1 MNSNRTTLEISDL
14 LVELVR
20 KDIKNVHLSVLPP
33 DGRVRLSAPL
43 SMTEDSARLA
53 VVMRWSWIR
62 KKQKEFTSQ
71 RREAFRE
78 YVNGESHYFDGQK
91 YLLSLVEAE
100 MAAKVCVAGNGRI
113 ELHCRADASH
123 LAKQRAF
130 GIFYRHHLNSL
141 VDRTLASYCRAFEVQ
156 EPEVRI
162 QRMRTKWG
170 SCNAK
175 SQRLLINLELAKKPR
190 QCFEYILAH
199 ELAHLRV
206 RYHNQEFLKILENV
220 LPDWAHRRDILNS
233 LPLAYDEWAY

>member
-1 MNSNRTTLEISDL
+1 MNSNRTTLAVSDL
-14 LVELVR
+14 QVELVR

-33 DGRVRLSAPL
+33 DGRVRLSTPL
-43 SMTEDSARLA
+43 GMTEDNARLA
-53 VVMRWSWIR
+53 VVARWSWIR

-71 RREAFRE
+71 RREPFRE

-91 YLLSLVEAE
+91 YLLSLVEAK
-100 MAAKVCVAGNGRI
+100 MAVKVCIAGNSRI

-123 LAKQRAF
+123 LTKQRAF
-130 GIFYRHHLNSL
+130 SKFYRHHLNSL

-170 SCNAK
+170 SCNVK
-175 SQRLLINLELAKKPR
+175 SRRVLINLELAKKPR

-199 ELAHLRV
+199 ELTHLRV
-206 RYHNQEFLKILENV
+206 RRHNQEFLKVLECV